1 MKAQQIA
8 TLIEQEQSLNQRRSE
23 VVGQLKEL
31 IQNTDPGLYFLDE
44 THVLVVRYVDEVARR
59 SKSAP
64 TWPDI
69 LHGNNEAVPT
79 QPQGKKV
86 AYIQELI
93 KE

>member
-8 TLIEQEQSLNQRRSE
+8 TLIEQEQSLNNRRAA

-44 THVLVVRYVDEVARR
+44 THVLVVRYADEGRR
-59 SKSAP
+59 SKSVP
-64 TWPDI
+64 TLSDI